1 MVENSPTKKY
11 RRSIDSENL
20 NILDLLPI
28 DMLQKDAI
36 ISDTEVKEHP
46 ILTLK
51 VSLRYSNIHLFSIF
65 SFK

>member
-51 VSLRYSNIHLFSIF
+51 VSF
-65 SFK
+65 